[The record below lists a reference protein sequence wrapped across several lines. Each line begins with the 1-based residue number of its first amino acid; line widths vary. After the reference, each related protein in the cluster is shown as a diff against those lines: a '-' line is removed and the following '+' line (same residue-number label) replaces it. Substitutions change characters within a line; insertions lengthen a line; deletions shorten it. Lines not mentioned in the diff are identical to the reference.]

1 MMRCQ
6 IDHIGVAVAGLD
18 QALSFYRDVLGL
30 EIEPPETIATQQVRA
45 QFIRCAGAAGGGG
58 ASIELIEA
66 TADDSPVGR
75 FVARRGAG
83 LHHLALAV
91 PDIVAALAM
100 LKARGVRLIDETPRP
115 GAHGALV
122 AFVHPS
128 STNGVLL
135 ELKQA

>member
-1 MMRCQ
+1 MRCH

-18 QALSFYRDVLGL
+18 EALSFYRDVLGL
-30 EIEPPETIATQQVRA
+30 EVEPPEEVASQQVRA
-45 QFIRCAGAAGGGG
+45 QFLRCGAAGG
-58 ASIELIEA
+58 ASIELLEA
-66 TADDSPVGR
+66 TAADSPLAR
-75 FVARRGAG
+75 FVARRGPG
-83 LHHLALAV
+83 IHHLALGV

-122 AFVHPS
+122 AFIHPS

-135 ELKQA
+135 ELKQV